1 MARTLIPVI
10 ALVANASIAAPAS
23 TAIDQANGMNA
34 RFASNLV
41 PASAGIEQAIL
52 IVSNTAASPKNII
65 VRAGVG
71 GGITPGPA
79 FRSGLGDLTLSVP
92 AGATRWLG
100 PFDSA
105 RHMQLDGSVNLDFE
119 AGFTGNITAV
129 LVPPRV

>member
-10 ALVANASIAAPAS
+10 ALVANASIPAPAPV
-23 TAIDQANGMNA
+23 AIDQANGMNA
-34 RFASNLV
+34 KFASNLV
-41 PASAGIEQAIL
+41 PASAGLEHAVL
-52 IVSNTAASPKNII
+52 IVSNTAAAAKNII

-79 FRSGLGDLTLSVP
+79 FRSGLGDLVIPIP